1 MTKTKPIELK
11 KYYDL
16 ILATLDYMIDF
27 SSMKIKTDTFN
38 STEYFLSLKLQ
49 AKEHYLKGQ
58 LTLLK
63 KLFKG
68 LTEDAKDD
76 KQFVKYL
83 FDKTGFKIDLK
94 GQFEKSIAKI
104 IKRQKILTEDE
115 YREVMEKVEELIQC
129 KSSDQNKVNILNTLI
144 VNYEKNY
151 IK

>member
-1 MTKTKPIELK
+1 MTKTKLIELK
-11 KYYDL
+11 NYYDL

-27 SSMKIKTDTFN
+27 PSMKIKTDTFN

-129 KSSDQNKVNILNTLI
+129 ESPDQNKVNILNTLI